1 MNTERTEETPHVTV
15 NVAVTDENEGQGAS
29 SGNRIENRSPTAASP
44 ARADASA
51 RPSPTQNDKSP
62 ASAVS
67 KSKIE
72 AQSHLPALEDDA
84 DIGVQREHI
93 VVRDGKADLRF
104 VGTLLGSVAP
114 ATAAEGRWEELRV
127 YETEGGRHV
136 FSKVKRNV
144 LIKEADVHTAEV
156 YDPNPS
162 SMPSQLIKSA
172 REMARSRPLT
182 WADGAVA
189 FFGYDPLAKELY
201 RKLNVRFEE
210 EVR

>member
-15 NVAVTDENEGQGAS
+15 NVAVTDENEGQGANA
-29 SGNRIENRSPTAASP
+29 GNRIEKRSAAAAPP
-44 ARADASA
+44 AHGDASA
-51 RPSPTQNDKSP
+51 RHSPGQSDKSP

-67 KSKIE
+67 KTKID
-72 AQSHLPALEDDA
+72 AQSRLPALEDDV
-84 DIGVQREHI
+84 DVGVQKEQI
-93 VVRDGKADLRF
+93 VIRDGKADLRF
-104 VGTLLGSVAP
+104 VGTLLGSAAP

-127 YETEGGRHV
+127 YKTEGGKHV

-172 REMARSRPLT
+172 REMTRSRPLT